1 MKSRGVK
8 TFTHQPVDELPKL
21 LTENIDGKRFYIS
34 PTGEKYPS
42 ITTVLS
48 KNNNEG
54 IIAWRKKVGE
64 AKANHI
70 ASEAARRGTAVHKLI
85 EDYLNN
91 EELSDTSGVLPLA
104 LFTVMKEELDKI
116 DKKDDIKRNI
126 LEGKMKKFI
135 NDNTLLNQPF
145 VKDPSTSLI
154 KIIKDNEIISFTRYE
169 VGEGI
174 EKKSED
180 FAQEVYNQ
188 IS

>member
-21 LTENIDGKRFYIS
+21 LRENIDGKRYYIS

-116 DKKDDIKRNI
+116 DNI
-126 LEGKMKKFI
+126 QIQEGSMYSDKYKVAGQVDCIAEYDGKLCVIDFK
-135 NDNTLLNQPF
+135 T
-145 VKDPSTSLI
+145 ST
-154 KIIKDNEIISFTRYE
+154 R
-169 VGEGI
+169 
-174 EKKSED
+174 EKKED
-180 FAQEVYNQ
+180 K
-188 IS
+188 IR